1 MIENDD
7 LYRGCI
13 EERDVKVL
21 KKKAKN
27 ATKLNQC
34 NQCNY
39 TFSNGGNLR
48 RHLKIHSGE
57 VKQVQPVQLCLFLFK
72 RFVETS

>member
-1 MIENDD
+1 MLMEQMIENDD

-27 ATKLNQC
+27 AQ
-34 NQCNY
+34 
-39 TFSNGGNLR
+39 S
-48 RHLKIHSGE
+48 
-57 VKQVQPVQLCLFLFK
+57 
-72 RFVETS
+72 